1 MSFFEVSGLTAG
13 YGVAEVLHGIDLHV
27 ERREAVAVLGPNG
40 AGKSTLLNV
49 LSGIVKARAGTWTL
63 DGRSLRGLPPHEIV
77 RSRLVQVPEGR
88 QVFPEMSVKDNLQ
101 LGAFSRPDRNGER
114 LARVLDI
121 FPRLAERIKQEAQT
135 LSGGEQQM
143 LAIGRGL
150 MADPELL
157 VLDEPTLGL
166 APILVDEVLARLRD
180 ARDAFG
186 LSILVVEQNAYLAA
200 GLCDRYYLLIG
211 GLIVQDGDSLPTDTA
226 ELMAAYTGSTVDPV
240 HRTGELR

>member
-27 ERREAVAVLGPNG
+27 QRGEAVAVLGPNG

-49 LSGIVKARAGTWTL
+49 LSGIVKARGGSWSL
-63 DGRSLRGLPPHEIV
+63 NGRALRGIPTHEIV

-88 QVFPEMSVKDNLQ
+88 QVFPEMTVRENLQ
-101 LGAFSRPDRNGER
+101 LGAFSRPDRTGER
-114 LARVLDI
+114 MARVLNI
-121 FPRLAERIKQEAQT
+121 FPRLAERLKQDAQT

-166 APILVDEVLARLRD
+166 APILVDEVLARLRE

-200 GLCDRYYLLIG
+200 GLCDRYYVLTG
-211 GLIVQDGDSLPTDTA
+211 GLIVGEGEALPADTG
-226 ELMAAYTGSTVDPV
+226 ELMAAYTGSTVDQVP
-240 HRTGELR
+240 RKQES